1 MAAIDETRRLRCVNY
16 YLIISSHHIYFYIY
30 IYIYIYISSS
40 LSPPGLII
48 VCFVKLL
55 VRLWDQL

>member
-30 IYIYIYISSS
+30 IYIYIYFIF
-40 LSPPGLII
+40 I
-48 VCFVKLL
+48 VPSWIDNRLL
-55 VRLWDQL
+55 R

>member
-30 IYIYIYISSS
+30 IYIYIFH
-40 LSPPGLII
+40 LHCP
-48 VCFVKLL
+48 LL
-55 VRLWDQL
+55 D